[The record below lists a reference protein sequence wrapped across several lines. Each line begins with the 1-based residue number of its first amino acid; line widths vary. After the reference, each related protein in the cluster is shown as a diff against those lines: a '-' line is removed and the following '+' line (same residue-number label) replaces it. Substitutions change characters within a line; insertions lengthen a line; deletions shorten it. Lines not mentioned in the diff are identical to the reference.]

1 MIRTYPLLRRGII
14 PFSTTKIKM
23 MIMKVTELIKIYKK
37 VSFYVTNYTKRRK
50 IWLEDHQGRHL
61 KQTTQIT

>member
-1 MIRTYPLLRRGII
+1 
-14 PFSTTKIKM
+14 
-23 MIMKVTELIKIYKK
+23 MKVTELIKIYKK

-50 IWLEDHQGRHL
+50 IWLEDHQVRHL